1 MSSRRFRFAFTAS
14 FVIGLLGCDATG
26 PVGAPRVMLGGPSSV
41 APGGHLAVFLTAIP
55 PSGGAVDRVRL
66 EVSGAASFV
75 DSAKGAGA
83 GNVVLRRSIEVPDD
97 IVSGEVIVHAT
108 AWIGSTVVRD
118 TMRVTVGDTA
128 PPRIE
133 SFLVQPAQGLN
144 PGDVVTVSLAA
155 TDDAGLRA
163 TVIRMSGALALT
175 DSMAHGLAR
184 NVSRSAR
191 IVIPLGVQLGAELA
205 ISVEAIDA
213 GGGRTVVSAAPQVVR
228 DTRNPSITGTISGSR
243 VGTRFAPGDTLRLTL
258 RASDNHFLVG
268 VGYAIGSPPV
278 VADTFDIR
286 GGNAF
291 ERVLE
296 FIVPQSWIGTHA
308 ITGWARDASGGQ
320 STATFATISVLSNAP
335 PPDSVR
341 LGAAAR
347 DLAYDPVRNIV
358 YVSQPSLNR
367 VGAVTLS
374 DMVFDVVLEGL
385 PLPQGIDVTPSG
397 DTLLIA
403 PRLTRSLYI
412 YDVVRRTRDSVLITD
427 NAFLNRG
434 LDNVRVMANGSAL
447 ISVTFSGSG
456 FGGTLASLDLAT
468 RVVRSRATVTEA
480 TPIARSMSRRR
491 AAILID
497 DSCCPLS
504 GHVYDATTDQLS
516 AARGTV
522 SYYFPGI
529 SADSTGQ
536 RYLIGSTLFSGDL
549 ASIRSYTIP
558 GATPGHANALSPDGA
573 HGYFATDNG
582 VTMIR
587 LADGAL
593 ETTFPLAGRPLK
605 LLALPNGRALLA
617 VVGQTL
623 HVIWLP

>member
-1 MSSRRFRFAFTAS
+1 MSSHRFRFGIAAS

-26 PVGAPRVMLGGPSSV
+26 PAGAPRIILGGPSSV
-41 APGGHLAVFLTAIP
+41 APGGHLAVFVTATP
-55 PSGGAVDRVRL
+55 PSGDAIDRVRL
-66 EVSGAASFV
+66 EVSGATTFV
-75 DSAKGAGA
+75 DSVSGAGA
-83 GNVVLRRSIEVPDD
+83 GNVVMRRSIEIPDD
-97 IVSGEVIVHAT
+97 IIAGEVIVNAT
-108 AWIGSTVVRD
+108 AWIGSTAVRD
-118 TMRVTVGDTA
+118 TMRVAVADTA

-144 PGDVVTVSLAA
+144 PGDVVTVSFTAN
-155 TDDAGLRA
+155 DDAGLRA
-163 TVIRMSGALALT
+163 TMIRVSGAATLT

-184 NVSRSAR
+184 NVFRSAK
-191 IVIPLGVQLGAELA
+191 IVVPLDVRLGAELA
-205 ISVEAIDA
+205 ISAEAIDA
-213 GGGRTVVSAAPQVVR
+213 GGGRTVVSAVPQVVR
-228 DTRNPSITGTISGSR
+228 DTRNPSITGTIGGSR
-243 VGTRFAPGDTLRLTL
+243 VGTRFAPGDTLRLIL
-258 RASDNHFLVG
+258 RASDNHFLER
-268 VGYAIGSPPV
+268 VGYTIGSPAV
-278 VADTFDIR
+278 VADTFDIT
-286 GGNAF
+286 GTNAF

-296 FIVPQSWIGTHA
+296 FIVQQSWIGTHA
-308 ITGWARDASGGQ
+308 ITGWARDASGNL
-320 STATFATISVLSNAP
+320 STATLATITVLPSAP
-335 PPDSVR
+335 PADSVQ
-341 LGAAAR
+341 LGAPVR
-347 DLAYDPVRNIV
+347 DLAYDAGRNIV

-367 VGAVTLS
+367 VGAVTLG
-374 DMVFDVVLEGL
+374 DMVFDAVLEGL
-385 PLPQGIDVTPSG
+385 PLPQGIDLTPSG

-412 YDVVRRTRDSVLITD
+412 YDVVRRTRDSVLITND
-427 NAFLNRG
+427 TFLNRG

-456 FGGTLASLDLAT
+456 FGGTLASLDLAS

-504 GHVYDATTDQLS
+504 GHVYDAGSDQLS

-536 RYLIGSTLFSGDL
+536 RYLIGSTLFTGDL
-549 ASIRSYTIP
+549 VSIRSYTIP
-558 GATPGHANALSPDGA
+558 GGTPGHANALSPDGA

-582 VTMIR
+582 VTMLR
-587 LADGAL
+587 LSDGAL
-593 ETTFPLAGRPLK
+593 ETTFPLPGRPLK

-623 HVIWLP
+623 HVIWLQ